1 MILYDR
7 HYLAIEIT
15 DEHSMRLIINI
26 SEWFPNT
33 KAKCNQLLKIMRE
46 YSSPAELGE
55 VLTWLYFNLD
65 NKKATFGYREN
76 IEKPA
81 FNKMLSSNKSLIS
94 MFNGLYG
101 GEIWQTSSAS
111 KNMEGSAE

>member
-7 HYLAIEIT
+7 DILTMEIT
-15 DEHSMRLIINI
+15 DEHSMRLIIFI

-33 KAKCNQLLKIMRE
+33 KAKCNQLLKIMKE

-55 VLTWLYFNLD
+55 VLTWLYFKLD
-65 NKKATFGYREN
+65 QKKAVFGYREN

-81 FNKMLSSNKSLIS
+81 FNRMLSSNRMLIS
-94 MFNGLYG
+94 LFNGLYG
-101 GEIWQTSSAS
+101 GEI
-111 KNMEGSAE
+111 